1 MKLHYLAAVPFLFVL
16 CLSARVVAADSDV
29 PQALAGE
36 TMLAPADAEK
46 LLSELPA
53 FKDPQPIKAHI
64 KTEVADELMGARVE
78 EGELLLDRPARV
90 LRRFTKP
97 SVKIWLLDGTL
108 LSEYGAKTKK
118 LYVKDFS
125 QAPRALKLIQAAF
138 TGDLK
143 TLKELFDVFI
153 FKGSA
158 DGQALYRFVL
168 TRKGG
173 TDSPALYKRIQARLY
188 EKGLF
193 FHEIEYV
200 PESGDRVLERYT
212 EIAAVAKPADKDFVL
227 DLPDDVVRK
236 TEVIGKSADK

>member
-1 MKLHYLAAVPFLFVL
+1 MKLHHLAAVPFVFVL
-16 CLSARVVAADSDV
+16 CLTIRVRAADSDV
-29 PQALAGE
+29 PQPLAGE
-36 TMLAPADAEK
+36 TMLAPAEAEK
-46 LLSELPA
+46 LLAELPA

-90 LRRFTKP
+90 LRKFTKP

-143 TLKELFDVFI
+143 TLKELFDVCI
-153 FKGSA
+153 FKGST

-173 TDSPALYKRIQARLY
+173 GDSPALYKRIQARLY

-227 DLPDDVVRK
+227 DLPEDVVRK
-236 TEVIGKSADK
+236 TEVIGKGADK